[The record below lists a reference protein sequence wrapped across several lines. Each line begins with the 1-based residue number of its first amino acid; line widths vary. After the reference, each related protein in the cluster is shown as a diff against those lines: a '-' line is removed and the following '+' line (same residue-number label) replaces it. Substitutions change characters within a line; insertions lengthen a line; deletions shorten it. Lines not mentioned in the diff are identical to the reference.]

1 MAVLTPLT
9 AQLLLWESAQWMM
22 LHDSLQS
29 GSLSGDD
36 MSLCV
41 VYICLKMI
49 SFFLTLLLFL

>member
-36 MSLCV
+36 MSL
-41 VYICLKMI
+41 
-49 SFFLTLLLFL
+49 